1 MGHYSSFIVKVWTD
15 ETEDI
20 ARGYIQHVGT
30 QETRYFMDLDK
41 ITEFI
46 LSHIRSQSSEL
57 KSEEVTAEGDS
68 KSY

>member
-46 LSHIRSQSSEL
+46 LSHIGSQSSEL
-57 KSEEVTAEGDS
+57 ESEEVTAEGDS
-68 KSY
+68 KS

>member
-57 KSEEVTAEGDS
+57 ESEEVTAEGDS
-68 KSY
+68 KS

>member
-30 QETRYFMDLDK
+30 QETRYFMNLDK

-46 LSHIRSQSSEL
+46 LSHIHSQSSEL
-57 KSEEVTAEGDS
+57 ESEEVTAEGDS
-68 KSY
+68 KS

>member
-41 ITEFI
+41 IAEFI
-46 LSHIRSQSSEL
+46 LRHIHSQYSEL
-57 KSEEVTAEGDS
+57 ESEQVTAEGDS
-68 KSY
+68 ES

>member
-57 KSEEVTAEGDS
+57 ESEEVTAEGDS